1 MESKR
6 PESADDY
13 LENVT
18 FDELKIGQHAGL
30 SRKLS
35 KEDIEL
41 FAVMSGDVNPAHFDE
56 VYANNTIFQGIIG
69 HGMWPGALIST
80 VLGTVLPGPGTIYL
94 SQDLRFSKPVRIGDT
109 VHVRLTVR
117 EKRSDKPIV
126 TLDCECRNDLGEMLV
141 SGKAVVLA
149 PTEKVRQKKASLPEI
164 QFRHHD
170 RYRELI
176 DACAGMNPLKTAI
189 VHPVKAQSIRA
200 IAEAVQENLIEPV
213 LVGPEARIR
222 AAADEA
228 EIDISPYQIVDTEH
242 SHAAAAEAVRM
253 AAVGRVQALMKGALH
268 TDELLSALVAS
279 SSGLRTERRI
289 SHAYV
294 MDVPNYHKPLLI
306 TDAAI
311 NIAPNLDIKAD
322 ICRNA
327 IELWRT
333 AVGGEDQKPKVA
345 LLSAVEVVNG
355 RMQSTLDAAAL
366 CKMADR
372 GQVANA
378 MVDGPLGLDGAIS
391 RQSAENKGIVSE
403 VAGDA
408 DILVAPDIEAGN
420 MIAKQLTFL
429 GNSDAAGLVLGARV
443 PVILTSRS
451 DNLRTRLMSCALALR
466 VAEAQKS
473 GAHG

>member
-1 MESKR
+1 VKNDE
-6 PESADDY
+6 Y
-13 LENVT
+13 LENHT
-18 FDELKIGQHAGL
+18 FDELKVGQQAGL
-30 SRKLS
+30 SRTLS
-35 KEDIEL
+35 KEDIDL
-41 FAVMSGDVNPAHFDE
+41 FAVMSGDVNPAHLDE

-94 SQDLRFSKPVRIGDT
+94 SQNLRFEKPVRIGDT
-109 VHVRLTVR
+109 VHVRVTVR
-117 EKRSDKPIV
+117 EKRDDKPIV
-126 TLDCECRNDLGEMLV
+126 TMDCECRNDLGEMLV

-149 PTEKVRQKKASLPEI
+149 PTEKVRKKRAELPEVH
-164 QFRHHD
+164 FRYHD

-176 DACAGMNPLKTAI
+176 DSCASLDPLRTAV
-189 VHPVKAQSIRA
+189 VHPVQAHGIKA
-200 IAEAVQENLIEPV
+200 IAQAMEENLLSPV

-222 AAADEA
+222 AAAEEA
-228 EIDISPYQIVDTEH
+228 GVNISDCELVDAEH
-242 SHAAAAEAVRM
+242 SHAAAQEAVRL
-253 AAVGRVQALMKGALH
+253 AASGRVQALMKGALH

-279 SSGLRTERRI
+279 AGGLRTERRI

-294 MDVPNYHKPLLI
+294 MDVPNYHKPLII

-311 NIAPNLDIKAD
+311 NIAPTLDIKAD

-327 IELWRT
+327 IGLWRIMAGNQGLRPRV
-333 AVGGEDQKPKVA
+333 AV
-345 LLSAVEVVNG
+345 LSAVETVNA

-372 GQVANA
+372 GQIEHAVI
-378 MVDGPLGLDGAIS
+378 DGPLGLDAAIS
-391 RQSAENKGIVSE
+391 RQSADNKGIVSE

-408 DILVAPDIEAGN
+408 DILIAPDIEAGN

-451 DNLRTRLMSCALALR
+451 DNLRTRLMSVALAVQ
-466 VAEAQKS
+466 VAEARKT
-473 GAHG
+473 GALV